1 MPIKSDRRTSTDA
14 QLVYKVIHIYIVQHE
29 PMHGAKNVQHIL
41 LTFFFFAF
49 PGYSGTG
56 TEESTTSMYQFSLT

>member
-1 MPIKSDRRTSTDA
+1 MPIKSARRTSTDA

-41 LTFFFFAF
+41 LTFFFLLFQV
-49 PGYSGTG
+49 TV
-56 TEESTTSMYQFSLT
+56 ELVQKNQQQVRISLA